1 MLTYSPFLYLVVAIV
16 LAFLTPITLA
26 GQPVY
31 SEENDLLYA
40 QDFLHPLGTWRL
52 GFETRKSMSEQLIA
66 ETPIIVRGIVV
77 SAEYLIAKDEPLYK
91 IVFNVS
97 HTYRGSRLGDTIT
110 IYKTVEEIEGV
121 VIREGKVHS
130 LHHPHTYGLR
140 IYKNREY
147 IFFCKKNEQG
157 TYVLMTPHRT
167 TYIHK
172 MDPYNRS
179 WIGLFAMGYRDI
191 NDVNN
196 HLSQFDDIRIPLEKE

>member
-1 MLTYSPFLYLVVAIV
+1 MLTYSPFLYLVIAVV
-16 LAFLTPITLA
+16 LAFLTPVNLT

-31 SEENDLLYA
+31 SKENDLLYA

-52 GFETRKSMSEQLIA
+52 DFATRKSMSEQLIA

-77 SAEYLIAKDEPLYK
+77 SAEYLMVKDELLYK
-91 IVFNVS
+91 IIFNVNHS
-97 HTYRGSRLGDTIT
+97 YRGSGLSDTIT
-110 IYKTVEEIEGV
+110 IYKNVEEIEGV

-130 LHHPHTYGLR
+130 LHHPHAYGLR
-140 IYKNREY
+140 IYKNHEY
-147 IFFCKKNEQG
+147 IFFCKKNEQD
-157 TYVLMTPHRT
+157 TYVLMTTHRT

-172 MDPYNRS
+172 MDPYNKS
-179 WIGLFAMGYRDI
+179 WMGLFAMGYRDI